1 MKEISLSSWNPP
13 PGYRKM
19 AGKELPFPLMERG
32 QISSVAHLS
41 AIIENYLNKSLNFDS
56 DFDVIC

>member
-1 MKEISLSSWNPP
+1 
-13 PGYRKM
+13 M

-56 DFDVIC
+56 DFDVICWGRWGYFKLQME